1 MKKSIITVLTLFLL
15 IFCFYLV
22 VFAEKEDLPKTGG
35 DMICAVGVNCDDD
48 QPVSCMA
55 LHCKKPHPPKPI
67 RPEPV
72 KPLPIV
78 VDDTVVCMGLNCP
91 KLPDEKEDTDSLPEW
106 EIPECSIIDNPIVTP
121 YLPPPLPPACLGA
134 YIDENGQLRNPCVE
148 RQVKENNE
156 DEIKKHEKKVRDAA
170 NREAK
175 LVKES
180 IEKSRE
186 LEKTKKELEK
196 AAKDAKKEALEARK
210 ATDKVI
216 KSNNKKQRELA
227 QQEAKKQIKEA
238 NRAAEKAKQLEK
250 KLKEINKVSDSA
262 RAAAKKA
269 RVERELAKEVAEA
282 AKKALDDEIKV
293 IEPNIYPPAPVDP
306 IPTNLGEVTQ

>member
-1 MKKSIITVLTLFLL
+1 MMKKTLSTFLVLSVLVFG
-15 IFCFYLV
+15 FGMV

-35 DMICAVGVNCDDD
+35 DMICAIGVNCDDD

-55 LHCKKPHPPKPI
+55 LHCKKPHPPKPV

-121 YLPPPLPPACLGA
+121 YLPPLCLGA
-134 YIDENGQLRNPCVE
+134 YIDESGQLRNPCVE

-170 NREAK
+170 NRESK

-186 LEKTKKELEK
+186 LEKTKKELAK
-196 AAKDAKKEALEARK
+196 AAEEAKKEALEARK
-210 ATDKVI
+210 ATQKADKAV
-216 KSNNKKQRELA
+216 SKKQRELA
-227 QQEAKKQIKEA
+227 QKEAKKQREEA
-238 NRAAEKAKQLEK
+238 KQAAEKEKQLEK

-269 RVERELAKEVAEA
+269 KSEREA
-282 AKKALDDEIKV
+282 AKKELDKV
-293 IEPNIYPPAPVDP
+293 KSNK
-306 IPTNLGEVTQ
+306 